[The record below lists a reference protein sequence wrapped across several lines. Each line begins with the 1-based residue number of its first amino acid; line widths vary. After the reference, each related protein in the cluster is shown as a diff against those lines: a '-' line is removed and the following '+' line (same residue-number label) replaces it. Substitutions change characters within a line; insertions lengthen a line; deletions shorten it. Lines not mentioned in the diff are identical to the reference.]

1 MTCDTRFPVRVQHAC
16 MGQVH
21 IDSLLCLSLLRVMF
35 PKYLIPDVQSVCA
48 NDKTSLR
55 KSAPWTAR
63 HATGTGKTTS
73 SGAVEG
79 GNRCAFAQGFNWRCG
94 RVPALSSDEQR
105 GVDCASSTL
114 GRKNLI
120 DRSFRKCAW
129 AATEGLHCTR
139 TPRLHFMLSVS
150 DIRVPEPQSESSMHF
165 TGLLV
170 DVTVRPDTV

>member
-1 MTCDTRFPVRVQHAC
+1 MTCDTRFPVCVQHAC

-55 KSAPWTAR
+55 KSVPWTAR

-79 GNRCAFAQGFNWRCG
+79 EIGAPLRMGSIG
-94 RVPALSSDEQR
+94 DVGGVPALSSDEQR

-114 GRKNLI
+114 GRKKAYRPEFL
-120 DRSFRKCAW
+120 KM
-129 AATEGLHCTR
+129 
-139 TPRLHFMLSVS
+139 FMGGS
-150 DIRVPEPQSESSMHF
+150 
-165 TGLLV
+165 
-170 DVTVRPDTV
+170 